1 MRTHSSDY
9 KESLK
14 GIKET
19 DNKIFYTIGQ
29 QESELDSENF
39 FDLKKITNADLLTTV
54 MKTFSFTSNKKLPND
69 TMFNLQSGLKVN
81 GNYEYL
87 DYGNFFLKEPP
98 KYDLNSKKWEYE
110 CFDKMLFTMKDYV
123 APEYLTFPITVR
135 EYIKIIADECGLTFA
150 LAEST
155 FVNYDKEILQDNYAD
170 GGYTYR
176 DILDELSKAVCGW
189 FYINDDDELDIKY
202 PTETNEEFDN
212 SYLLNIN
219 VDFNKKYGPVNSV
232 VFSRAEGADNIY
244 RRDERSIADN
254 GLCELKISDNSLLDG
269 DNREDFID
277 EIFNTIKGLEFYIM
291 DVDTTGLMFLDVGD
305 LFGFRI
311 EDDFPALKSG
321 IVKSGIMKARG
332 FQSGARKCLLLN
344 SEVDLSS
351 GMKETIFA
359 DEPEISETDY
369 KSASLTD
376 KGIKNAILKVN
387 KATAEIELKVS
398 KDEIISAINLSPE
411 EITINANKIKLEGYT
426 TINGKFAVDTD
437 GNMTATGGRIGNFVI
452 DQYSLKGGSGNNQVG
467 MCSTS
472 GQEYAF
478 WAGADVS
485 ANAPFRVSH
494 NGSVRASNIAIT
506 GGSVDIHTGVYYLT
520 MGVST
525 GNPSVSGLNV
535 GGYGVKA
542 YSGIVATGFGITDS
556 DSGKSGTFIL
566 KHGTQ
571 NRVVYLTFTG
581 GILTAYDIV

>member
-19 DNKIFYTIGQ
+19 DNRIFYTIGQ
-29 QESELDSENF
+29 QESELDSDNF
-39 FDLKKITNADLLTTV
+39 FDLRKITNADLLTTV
-54 MKTFSFTSNKKLPND
+54 MKTFSFTSYKKLPND

-135 EYIKIIADECGLTFA
+135 EYIEIIAKECGLTFA

-170 GGYTYR
+170 GGFTYR
-176 DILDELSKAVCGW
+176 DILDELSKVVCGW

-212 SYLLNIN
+212 SFLLNIN

-244 RRDERSIADN
+244 RRDERSIAEN
-254 GLCELKISDNSLLDG
+254 GLCELKISDNPLLDG

-359 DEPEISETDY
+359 DEPEIAETDY

-376 KGIKNAILKVN
+376 KGIKNALLKVN

-398 KDEIISAINLSPE
+398 KDEVISAINLSPE
-411 EITINANKIKLEGYT
+411 EITINSNKIKLEGYT
-426 TINGKFAVDTD
+426 TINGKFKIDLE
-437 GNMTATGGRIGNFVI
+437 GNFEATGGKIAGI
-452 DQYSLKGGSGNNQVG
+452 DVTNQG
-467 MCSTS
+467 LF
-472 GQEYAF
+472 Y
-478 WAGADVS
+478 
-485 ANAPFRVSH
+485 
-494 NGSVRASNIAIT
+494 NGSSSSDGFGLWKNNVHSDRGSYIIFHSGANNSNIANAKFRLYQN
-506 GGSVDIHTGVYYLT
+506 GGVGMQNGVYYFNMGLT
-520 MGVST
+520 T
-525 GNPSVSGLNV
+525 GNPNVSGLNV
-535 GGYGVKA
+535 GNYGVKA
-542 YSGIVATGFGITDS
+542 YSGIVATNFGITDS
-556 DSGKSGTFIL
+556 DSGKSGTFIM
-566 KHGTQ
+566 KHGTL
-571 NRVVYLTFTG
+571 NKVVYLTFTG